1 MNNTIRVVLADDH
14 VFVRDGIK
22 SLLENE
28 ANIEV
33 VGEATDGLEALK
45 MVETTHPDLLIL
57 DIRMPNLTGIEV
69 VEKLRS
75 QNNLVKI
82 VMLSMHESEE
92 YVLKSIKAGAD
103 GYLLKGSSKEEFLKA
118 LHTVSNGGKYFS
130 GDISSI
136 LIGQLT
142 HPTAVQE
149 TKPAQEDE
157 LMITKRE
164 KEILK
169 LLLSGKGNK
178 EIAEALDIP
187 IDFLADSLDIDERSR
202 YELEDNVK
210 LIVIKTPAENNSF
223 NDSDAFYITIPI
235 CIILTHNQ
243 IVTVNS
249 FDNGAIKKFL
259 NTFQNR
265 HPDKRNMMVL
275 KVSRLQA
282 IMWIGW
288 QSLTNFS
295 LPVDYLR
302 SVPIF

>member
-1 MNNTIRVVLADDH
+1 MSNTIRVVLADDH

-45 MVETTHPDLLIL
+45 TVESCKPDLLIL
-57 DIRMPNLTGIEV
+57 DIRMPNMTGIEV

-118 LHTVSNGGKYFS
+118 LQTIANGGKYFS

-136 LIGQLT
+136 LIGQLNNST
-142 HPTAVQE
+142 SIQE
-149 TKPAQEDE
+149 PKPMQDE
-157 LMITKRE
+157 EQLITKRE
-164 KEILK
+164 REILK

-178 EIAEALDIP
+178 EIAEALDI
-187 IDFLADSLDIDERSR
+187 SKR
-202 YELEDNVK
+202 
-210 LIVIKTPAENNSF
+210 TAEVHRF
-223 NDSDAFYITIPI
+223 N
-235 CIILTHNQ
+235 LM
-243 IVTVNS
+243 
-249 FDNGAIKKFL
+249 KK
-259 NTFQNR
+259 
-265 HPDKRNMMVL
+265 L
-275 KVSRLQA
+275 KVKNLMELSNKA
-282 IMWIGW
+282 NEY
-288 QSLTNFS
+288 SL
-295 LPVDYLR
+295 
-302 SVPIF
+302 I

>member
-1 MNNTIRVVLADDH
+1 MSNPIRVVLADDH

-45 MVETTHPDLLIL
+45 SVEINQPDLLIL

-118 LHTVSNGGKYFS
+118 LNTVSEGGKYFS

-142 HPTAVQE
+142 HPTNFSE
-149 TKPAQEDE
+149 TKQLISDE
-157 LMITKRE
+157 MMITKRE
-164 KEILK
+164 KEILA

-178 EIAEALDIP
+178 EIAEALDI
-187 IDFLADSLDIDERSR
+187 SKR
-202 YELEDNVK
+202 
-210 LIVIKTPAENNSF
+210 TAEVHRF
-223 NDSDAFYITIPI
+223 N
-235 CIILTHNQ
+235 LM
-243 IVTVNS
+243 
-249 FDNGAIKKFL
+249 KK
-259 NTFQNR
+259 
-265 HPDKRNMMVL
+265 L
-275 KVSRLQA
+275 KVKNLIELSNKATEYAL
-282 IMWIGW
+282 I
-288 QSLTNFS
+288 
-295 LPVDYLR
+295 
-302 SVPIF
+302 

>member
-1 MNNTIRVVLADDH
+1 MSNTIRVVLADDH

-28 ANIEV
+28 VNIEV

-45 MVETTHPDLLIL
+45 ILGISKPDLLIL

-75 QNNLVKI
+75 QNNTVKI

-118 LHTVSNGGKYFS
+118 LHTVANGGKYFS

-136 LIGQLT
+136 LIGQLSN
-142 HPTAVQE
+142 PAASME
-149 TKPAQEDE
+149 TKQILDE
-157 LMITKRE
+157 EMLITKRE

-178 EIAEALDIP
+178 EIAEALDI
-187 IDFLADSLDIDERSR
+187 SKR
-202 YELEDNVK
+202 
-210 LIVIKTPAENNSF
+210 TAEVHRF
-223 NDSDAFYITIPI
+223 N
-235 CIILTHNQ
+235 LM
-243 IVTVNS
+243 
-249 FDNGAIKKFL
+249 KK
-259 NTFQNR
+259 
-265 HPDKRNMMVL
+265 L
-275 KVSRLQA
+275 KVKNLMELSNKA
-282 IMWIGW
+282 
-288 QSLTNFS
+288 TEFS
-295 LPVDYLR
+295 LL
-302 SVPIF
+302 

>member
-1 MNNTIRVVLADDH
+1 MSNPIRVVLADDH

-45 MVETTHPDLLIL
+45 SVEINQPDLLIL

-118 LHTVSNGGKYFS
+118 LNTVSEGGKYFS

-142 HPTAVQE
+142 HPTTFSEMKQLIS
-149 TKPAQEDE
+149 DE
-157 LMITKRE
+157 MMITKRE
-164 KEILK
+164 KEILT

-178 EIAEALDIP
+178 EIAEALDI
-187 IDFLADSLDIDERSR
+187 SKR
-202 YELEDNVK
+202 
-210 LIVIKTPAENNSF
+210 TAEVHRF
-223 NDSDAFYITIPI
+223 N
-235 CIILTHNQ
+235 LM
-243 IVTVNS
+243 
-249 FDNGAIKKFL
+249 KK
-259 NTFQNR
+259 
-265 HPDKRNMMVL
+265 L
-275 KVSRLQA
+275 KVKNLIELSNKATEYAL
-282 IMWIGW
+282 I
-288 QSLTNFS
+288 
-295 LPVDYLR
+295 
-302 SVPIF
+302 

>member
-1 MNNTIRVVLADDH
+1 MSNPIRVVLADDH

-33 VGEATDGLEALK
+33 VGETTDGLEALK
-45 MVETTHPDLLIL
+45 SVEINQPDLLIL
-57 DIRMPNLTGIEV
+57 DIRMPNMTGIKV

-118 LHTVSNGGKYFS
+118 LHTVSEGGKYFS

-136 LIGQLT
+136 LIGLLT
-142 HPTAVQE
+142 KQTPFSE
-149 TKPAQEDE
+149 TKLLISNEM
-157 LMITKRE
+157 MITKRE

-178 EIAEALDIP
+178 EIAEALDI
-187 IDFLADSLDIDERSR
+187 SKR
-202 YELEDNVK
+202 
-210 LIVIKTPAENNSF
+210 TAEVHRF
-223 NDSDAFYITIPI
+223 N
-235 CIILTHNQ
+235 LM
-243 IVTVNS
+243 
-249 FDNGAIKKFL
+249 KK
-259 NTFQNR
+259 
-265 HPDKRNMMVL
+265 L
-275 KVSRLQA
+275 KVKNLIELSNKA
-282 IMWIGW
+282 IEHA
-288 QSLTNFS
+288 L
-295 LPVDYLR
+295 V
-302 SVPIF
+302 

>member
-1 MNNTIRVVLADDH
+1 MSNPIRVVLADDH

-28 ANIEV
+28 VNIEV

-45 MVETTHPDLLIL
+45 SVEINQPDLLIL

-75 QNNLVKI
+75 QNNSVKI

-118 LHTVSNGGKYFS
+118 LHTVSDGGKYFS

-142 HPTAVQE
+142 HPTSFSEAKQSGNE
-149 TKPAQEDE
+149 EM
-157 LMITKRE
+157 LITKRE
-164 KEILK
+164 KEILT

-178 EIAEALDIP
+178 EIAEALDISKRTAEVHRFNLMKKMKVKNL
-187 IDFLADSLDIDERSR
+187 I
-202 YELEDNVK
+202 ELSNKASEYA
-210 LIVIKTPAENNSF
+210 LI
-223 NDSDAFYITIPI
+223 
-235 CIILTHNQ
+235 
-243 IVTVNS
+243 
-249 FDNGAIKKFL
+249 
-259 NTFQNR
+259 
-265 HPDKRNMMVL
+265 
-275 KVSRLQA
+275 
-282 IMWIGW
+282 
-288 QSLTNFS
+288 
-295 LPVDYLR
+295 
-302 SVPIF
+302 

>member
-1 MNNTIRVVLADDH
+1 MSDTIRVVLADDH

-28 ANIEV
+28 ANIVV
-33 VGEATDGLEALK
+33 VGEATDGLEALNV
-45 MVETTHPDLLIL
+45 VESLQPDMLIL

-75 QNNLVKI
+75 QNNRVKI

-142 HPTAVQE
+142 NPTLTVDAKQSS
-149 TKPAQEDE
+149 EDE
-157 LMITKRE
+157 LLITKRE

-178 EIAEALDIP
+178 EIAEALDI
-187 IDFLADSLDIDERSR
+187 SKR
-202 YELEDNVK
+202 
-210 LIVIKTPAENNSF
+210 TAEVHRF
-223 NDSDAFYITIPI
+223 N
-235 CIILTHNQ
+235 LM
-243 IVTVNS
+243 
-249 FDNGAIKKFL
+249 KK
-259 NTFQNR
+259 
-265 HPDKRNMMVL
+265 L
-275 KVSRLQA
+275 KVKNLMELSNKA
-282 IMWIGW
+282 
-288 QSLTNFS
+288 TEFS
-295 LPVDYLR
+295 LL
-302 SVPIF
+302 

>member
-1 MNNTIRVVLADDH
+1 MSNTIRVVLADDH

-28 ANIEV
+28 VNIEV

-45 MVETTHPDLLIL
+45 MVETAEPDLLIL

-75 QNNLVKI
+75 QNNMVKI

-118 LHTVSNGGKYFS
+118 VHTIANGGKYFS

-136 LIGQLT
+136 LIGQLSN
-142 HPTAVQE
+142 PSGVME
-149 TKPAQEDE
+149 TKQTLDE
-157 LMITKRE
+157 EMMITKRE

-178 EIAEALDIP
+178 EIAEALDI
-187 IDFLADSLDIDERSR
+187 SKR
-202 YELEDNVK
+202 
-210 LIVIKTPAENNSF
+210 TAEVHRF
-223 NDSDAFYITIPI
+223 N
-235 CIILTHNQ
+235 LM
-243 IVTVNS
+243 
-249 FDNGAIKKFL
+249 KK
-259 NTFQNR
+259 
-265 HPDKRNMMVL
+265 L
-275 KVSRLQA
+275 KVKNLMELSNKA
-282 IMWIGW
+282 TEY
-288 QSLTNFS
+288 SL
-295 LPVDYLR
+295 L
-302 SVPIF
+302 